1 MEVTQNLHS
10 AAIFSPF
17 QDARGRF
24 CDVITKSLRS
34 CRPYFLIIDVFMVS
48 WPLTLN
54 NDKFYFSNLEFPS
67 PLFLKRRRSGRRLTS
82 LLKEMSSI
90 HTKDKAMSEFWS

>member
-24 CDVITKSLRS
+24 CDVITKSLKS
-34 CRPYFLIIDVFMVS
+34 CRPNFSIIEVFLLS
-48 WPLTLN
+48 WPSSLKN
-54 NDKFYFSNLEFPS
+54 YKFYFSNLDFPS
-67 PLFLKRRRSGRRLTS
+67 PLFLKRR
-82 LLKEMSSI
+82 
-90 HTKDKAMSEFWS
+90 